1 MQTAYV
7 NVDCANIYKEHN
19 FRSAIDTQAVLWEEL
34 KVQTVDSQFS
44 QVICEDGYKGW
55 INNHQIYTASIDCET
70 RTVTANHVNIFNE
83 PDENAL
89 IIREATL
96 GCNVPVLEELQ
107 DWLKVKLPDGQNG
120 WIKKSAFR
128 KIPGNPSEIVTKLAK
143 RFLGV
148 PYFWGGKTPKGLD
161 CSGFIQLLF
170 KLANIK
176 IRRDSPMQF
185 EDARHI
191 SENFLDGNP
200 GDLLFFA
207 ENSDQ
212 ITHVSLKLNQ
222 NEIIHARGM
231 VRINDLDKNSEHF
244 DEFLHKTFIA
254 VKTFF

>member
-7 NVDCANIYKEHN
+7 NVDCANIYEENN
-19 FRSAIDTQAVLWEEL
+19 FRSAIDTQAVLWEKL
-34 KVQTVDSQFS
+34 KVCTKDSQFS
-44 QVICEDGYKGW
+44 FVVCEDGYKGW
-55 INNHQIYTASIDCET
+55 INNHQFCSASIDSET
-70 RTVTANHVNIFNE
+70 KIITSNHVYIFYE

-89 IIREATL
+89 IIRESMV
-96 GCNVPVLEELQ
+96 GYSVPVLEKTNN
-107 DWLKVKLPDGQNG
+107 WFKVYMPDGQNG
-120 WIKKSAFR
+120 WIKESAFT
-128 KIPGNPSEIVTKLAK
+128 KISGNPKEIVTTLAN

-170 KLANIK
+170 KLAGIK

-185 EDARHI
+185 EDAQLV

-207 ENSDQ
+207 ENGDR
-212 ITHVSLKLNQ
+212 ITHVGLKLNR
-222 NEIIHARGM
+222 NEIIHTRGM
-231 VRINDLDKNSEHF
+231 VRKNSLDKNSEHF
-244 DEFLHKTFIA
+244 DEFLFNTFVA